1 MALKFISSSEIRQE
15 EFVEF
20 SQAMRRNDN
29 LQYMNINME
38 FNLLVS
44 WKKELGLQ
52 VGKDLLAVHSTNW
65 KKERLRVGEWEIRRR
80 SSGSLKTKMQIWK
93 FIAIWFLTF
102 PSCPLCHPD
111 FLSFSFVYFSINKKM
126 RYKRTTK
133 RRMKNPVSAQLVQE
147 LLSPSCFVSFCS
159 KYSQQATTHT
169 HFLHSRFF
177 GCSAQPRT
185 AVV

>member
-44 WKKELGLQ
+44 GKKELGLQ

-65 KKERLRVGEWEIRRR
+65 KKERLRVGE
-80 SSGSLKTKMQIWK
+80 
-93 FIAIWFLTF
+93 
-102 PSCPLCHPD
+102 
-111 FLSFSFVYFSINKKM
+111 
-126 RYKRTTK
+126 
-133 RRMKNPVSAQLVQE
+133 
-147 LLSPSCFVSFCS
+147 
-159 KYSQQATTHT
+159 
-169 HFLHSRFF
+169 
-177 GCSAQPRT
+177 
-185 AVV
+185 